1 MDITQLAQ
9 SHKKFQSVFYRLK
22 HIPTGLYY
30 QPSKGGAN
38 QKNNLSEKGKIYSSN
53 NNIISYS
60 SGFNTE
66 IRLQVTS
73 KKLLR
78 KYLNF
83 EMAGDPV
90 YSKSNPTEIIS
101 WSMRSPSTDFEKEY
115 I

>member
-9 SHKKFQSVFYRLK
+9 SHKKSQSVFYRLK

-30 QPSKGGAN
+30 QPSKGGRN
-38 QKNNLSEKGKIYSSN
+38 QKNNLSETGKIYSSN

-60 SGFNTE
+60 SGSDTE
-66 IRLQVTS
+66 IRLRVTS
-73 KKLLR
+73 KKLLK

-83 EMAGDPV
+83 EMIGDPV
-90 YSKSNPTEIIS
+90 YSKSNPEVIIS
-101 WSMRSPSTDFEKEY
+101 WSMRSPFTDFEKEY